1 MFAFWSLVAGVLQGA
16 AAGCRWKVLV
26 RMVFALL
33 SLVAEV
39 QRCCQNAVCALELGC
54 WCRCRVPL
62 QSAVCASDLGC
73 RHRCRVPLQGGA
85 VCAVGLGWCRCRV
98 LQGAA
103 GGCCCPMHG
112 AVGRRCRVLP
122 CLSEFCLLF
131 GAWLLAPLQCA
142 AAGCCFVCALKLG
155 CWCRCRV
162 PLQNAA
168 FRCRCRAA
176 VRVLLPC
183 ALGLR

>member
-62 QSAVCASDLGC
+62 QGAAAECCLRFGPWLPAPLQGAAARGC
-73 RHRCRVPLQGGA
+73 CLRSGAWLVPLQGVAGCCWRVLLSYA
-85 VCAVGLGWCRCRV
+85 RCRRAS

-103 GGCCCPMHG
+103 MSVRVLFALWSLVAGAAAMCC
-112 AVGRRCRVLP
+112 CRVLFRL
-122 CLSEFCLLF
+122 CFE
-131 GAWLLAPLQCA
+131 AWLL
-142 AAGCCFVCALKLG
+142 
-155 CWCRCRV
+155 V
-162 PLQNAA
+162 PL
-168 FRCRCRAA
+168 
-176 VRVLLPC
+176 
-183 ALGLR
+183 